1 MNYAINNRYPGKK
14 ETVEVTWLELNTPTG
29 NYIIQNG
36 HAPMAL
42 ALSPK
47 QPFIYAHK
55 NGKEEIVMVER
66 GIAEI
71 TRSQVIIL
79 LS

>member
-1 MNYAINNRYPGKK
+1 MQLIIISPEKK
-14 ETVEVTWLELNTPTG
+14 ESIDVAWVELNTPTG
-29 NYIIQNG
+29 NYVIQSG
-36 HAPMAL
+36 HAPMIVT
-42 ALSPK
+42 LSPK
-47 QPFIYAHK
+47 QAFVYAHK

>member
-1 MNYAINNRYPGKK
+1 MQLILVSPEKK
-14 ETVEVTWLELNTPTG
+14 DIIEVAWVELNTPTG
-29 NYIIQNG
+29 NYIIQAG

-47 QPFIYAHK
+47 QPLIYAHK

-71 TRSQVIIL
+71 TRTQVTIL

>member
-1 MNYAINNRYPGKK
+1 MQLQIVSPEKK
-14 ETVEVTWLELNTPTG
+14 EIIEVAWVELNTPSG
-29 NYIIQNG
+29 NYIIQSG

-47 QPFIYAHK
+47 QPIIYAHK

-66 GIAEI
+66 GMAEI
-71 TRSQVIIL
+71 TRSQVTIL

>member
-1 MNYAINNRYPGKK
+1 MQLIIVTPEKK
-14 ETVEVTWLELNTPTG
+14 ETVEVTWLELNTQTG

>member
-1 MNYAINNRYPGKK
+1 MQLILVSPEKK
-14 ETVEVTWLELNTPTG
+14 ETIEVAWVELNTPSG
-29 NYIIQNG
+29 NYIIQSG

-42 ALSPK
+42 ALTAK
-47 QPFIYAHK
+47 QPFIYALK

>member
-1 MNYAINNRYPGKK
+1 MQLILVSPEKK
-14 ETVEVTWLELNTPTG
+14 ETVEIAWLELNTPSG
-29 NYIIQNG
+29 NYIIQYG

-47 QPFIYAHK
+47 QPLVYAHK
-55 NGKEEIVMVER
+55 NGKEEILMVER

-71 TRSQVIIL
+71 TRSQITIL

>member
-1 MNYAINNRYPGKK
+1 MQLQIVSPEKK
-14 ETVEVTWLELNTPTG
+14 EIFEAIWVEFNTPTG
-29 NYIIQNG
+29 NYIIQPG
-36 HAPMAL
+36 HAPMIL

-47 QPFIYAHK
+47 QPFIFAHK

-71 TRSQVIIL
+71 NRTQVTIL

>member
-1 MNYAINNRYPGKK
+1 MQLIIVTPEKK

>member
-1 MNYAINNRYPGKK
+1 MQLLIVSPEKQQ
-14 ETVEVTWLELNTPTG
+14 TIEVAWVELNTPSG
-29 NYIIQNG
+29 NYIIQQG

-42 ALSPK
+42 ALTAK

-71 TRSQVIIL
+71 TRSQVMIL